1 VDSVPPSAT
10 SGTPPP
16 SARPHWVPTP
26 GTTWQWQLSGTI
38 DVTVDAQVF
47 DVDGFTTDAATV
59 AELHR
64 RGRKVI
70 CYIEVGSAE
79 DFRPDHAK
87 WPKEVL
93 GKPNGWAGERWVDIR
108 DPQKLAP
115 VLTARFDMCRDKG
128 FDGVEPDLMDAYIND
143 TGFPITAEHQLTF
156 NRWVARLARE
166 RGLSVGLKN
175 DVEQVPQ
182 LVDAFDFAV
191 NEQCAEFDECAGL
204 QPFIAA
210 GKAVF
215 HAEYEKAPASYCA
228 QSKAL
233 KLSSLRKNLD
243 LDAARTPC

>member
-1 VDSVPPSAT
+1 
-10 SGTPPP
+10 
-16 SARPHWVPTP
+16 
-26 GTTWQWQLSGTI
+26 
-38 DVTVDAQVF
+38 
-47 DVDGFTTDAATV
+47 
-59 AELHR
+59 
-64 RGRKVI
+64 
-70 CYIEVGSAE
+70 
-79 DFRPDHAK
+79 
-87 WPKEVL
+87 
-93 GKPNGWAGERWVDIR
+93 
-108 DPQKLAP
+108 
-115 VLTARFDMCRDKG
+115 
-128 FDGVEPDLMDAYIND
+128 
-143 TGFPITAEHQLTF
+143 
-156 NRWVARLARE
+156 
-166 RGLSVGLKN
+166 VGLKN